1 MSGNQAALLTFS
13 IGPVHGF
20 IAQARRISDFW
31 AGSALLSE
39 LMGEAV
45 RTVFQEGGT
54 MIFPFVENASKIP
67 KGLPNRFVCR
77 VSLERVAKTVKAMEM
92 AVRDAWTIKVQ
103 DAIPTLGKYGLA
115 KAGDTADPIEIAW
128 SWVPEGEDYAR
139 ASENGARKF
148 AASRVFRPF
157 GQTSELGEKCRL
169 CGERTA
175 LPDGGREAVRANWKA
190 AEEKTSRERSS
201 DAPFFRF
208 KQGCLCLVCATKRLS
223 GGVQEFS
230 ALDRFQPLDEN
241 DEEVGK
247 PYYALVCMDGDKMGQ
262 TLGIDTRT
270 LKNVQ
275 GLEEFHKAVSITLI
289 EFADSLRSEVSADLK
304 LKDAKLG
311 ALGVKLEGRPPQ
323 LIYAGGEDVV
333 FVCDPRDALPLAQSI
348 RERYKA
354 LFSRISKDHLKPN
367 SGVGFTISAGILFVH
382 VKHPAGL
389 AFRDAEELLKR
400 KAKNEEGRDAV
411 AIKLDKRGGSPVEV
425 AFKWDEGPRA
435 GQKWIDSLNAMIALL
450 KDRTLSS
457 KQSYNLAQEERT
469 LGAVFKV
476 APDHWK
482 KWLVLRLGRG
492 GGSKERAEELAELMA
507 PFFVQEKT
515 EALRIARFLGAEL
528 APPEEE
534 GRKEVANALR

>member
-1 MSGNQAALLTFS
+1 MPKKSALLTFS

-39 LMGEAV
+39 LVGEAV
-45 RTVFQEGGT
+45 RTVFERDGK
-54 MIFPFVENASKIP
+54 MIFPYVASAESVP

-77 VSLERVAKTVKAMEM
+77 VPFKTVTQTIEAMETS
-92 AVRDAWTIKVQ
+92 VRTAWSRKVKGS
-103 DAIPTLGKYGLA
+103 IPILKQYGLA
-115 KAGDTADPIEIAW
+115 RDSNMADPIEVAW
-128 SWVPEGEDYAR
+128 SWVLEGGDYAK
-139 ASENGARKF
+139 ASEHGARQF

-157 GQTSELGEKCRL
+157 GQTNELGEKCRL
-169 CGERTA
+169 CGERAA
-175 LPDGGREAVRANWKA
+175 LPDGERVTVRSAWKK
-190 AEEKTSRERSS
+190 AEKQSEKSG
-201 DAPFFRF
+201 DKPFFRF

-435 GQKWIDSLNAMIALL
+435 GQKWIDSLNTMITHLET
-450 KDRTLSS
+450 RTLSS
-457 KQSYNLAQEERT
+457 KQSYNLAEEERT
-469 LGAVFKV
+469 LGAVLKDD
-476 APDHWK
+476 PDHWK